1 MDGDAQ
7 NPLSGGAAGGAYRR
21 ALSIGIAWL
30 VIVAAEMLT
39 GGLGIGFWIWNE
51 WNNLNVENIIIAIVI
66 IGVVGL
72 LLEQGLMLLARRF
85 SWQEK

>member
-7 NPLSGGAAGGAYRR
+7 NPLSGGAAGGATGVR
-21 ALSIGIAWL
+21 LSIGIAWL